1 MMTAVNSLDL
11 IHPGVAAL
19 VVALVRPQA
28 SAQHRNRLPLLPHGA
43 CHTTR
48 SWSLGRSAV
57 PGSAHPML
65 PRAPV
70 PCRPCLFYPTLQ
82 GRLAAA
88 SFSEQRVLHGSFIRM
103 LPPPPCPPNLLLSI
117 HQHVNF
123 AIRSVCFDA
132 AVGTSATAVENNS
145 RMLYAPR
152 AKKPLRI
159 TENADRLT
167 ACAVAPTNPT
177 PNQPGSRPDTR
188 IPEHALARHAAP
200 APGTLLGAAL
210 DGNLDRQDMPWPSA
224 RHGSAPRLF
233 FFLPSRSVDW
243 QVLVLRSSIQENIQG
258 LVLRQPKPSTF
269 SSGCSPQSTGALPA
283 AGPAATRATASSEA
297 IWSSSALPGNTQG
310 LGQKPWHTSPQP
322 LSTC

>member
-1 MMTAVNSLDL
+1 MIGGHGGRGGRASRVRFDMNLGRGPGTASTPTTLDRPGVLPATSRLTECECECVVVSGDARIPLWSDSDVVCIPQSSDATTHLLPMMTAVNSLDL

-188 IPEHALARHAAP
+188 IPRTCSSSTRCASTRHA
-200 APGTLLGAAL
+200 
-210 DGNLDRQDMPWPSA
+210 
-224 RHGSAPRLF
+224 
-233 FFLPSRSVDW
+233 SR
-243 QVLVLRSSIQENIQG
+243 R
-258 LVLRQPKPSTF
+258 
-269 SSGCSPQSTGALPA
+269 CA
-283 AGPAATRATASSEA
+283 
-297 IWSSSALPGNTQG
+297 
-310 LGQKPWHTSPQP
+310 
-322 LSTC
+322 